1 MCEASLPHLA
11 GSALHIF
18 TWFYTHARGED
29 QRWVPSTL
37 VPSVWAHVGTSEQ
50 ACGRGTTPCLG
61 GCTAQ
66 GLTLCSTD
74 TAKCRAPSLSCNLKW
89 HRKAPCLI
97 PRCLMGLHGG
107 KSMPLVVEHR
117 CFLTASAPINHDR
130 LLLSHSLSRWQHAVP
145 CLISSCTEEKSRL
158 FSALNSISAW

>member
-1 MCEASLPHLA
+1 M
-11 GSALHIF
+11 GSVLHIF

-37 VPSVWAHVGTSEQ
+37 VPSMWAHVGTFEQ
-50 ACGRGTTPCLG
+50 ARGRGTTLRLG
-61 GCTAQ
+61 GCTAR

-74 TAKCRAPSLSCNLKW
+74 TAKCQAPSLSCNLKW

-107 KSMPLVVEHR
+107 KSMPLVVEHC
-117 CFLTASAPINHDR
+117 CFLTASQLRSIMTGCCCPIHCPDGNMQCLH
-130 LLLSHSLSRWQHAVP
+130 
-145 CLISSCTEEKSRL
+145 LISSCTEEKNRL
-158 FSALNSISAW
+158 FTALNSISAW